1 MLFSLVQ
8 QKDKLILQLMKKL
21 SDRVVEIIQQVAKL

>member
-1 MLFSLVQ
+1 MVQ

-21 SDRVVEIIQQVAKL
+21 SDRVVEIIQQVVKL